1 MRWFCLG
8 LALSVAALLPAQE
21 RPPSLVRDLAAKV
34 ESARLTRTV
43 DRLASFGTRH
53 TLSDPAAEDRGIGAA
68 RRWLAGEFQVLTR
81 APGSRLE
88 AFDDAFQAGPGPNL
102 PRAVELVNLGVVLP
116 GTDPARNKQA
126 LVVAAHYDS
135 RAADVLDGRSDA
147 PGAVDNAS
155 GVALVLEMATVLAA
169 EKPAVAIYFVATA
182 GGEQGNLGSTRL
194 AEKFKEAGIDVLAMV
209 AAESVGNA
217 PGSGAVKGDAAVRL
231 FSGEP
236 ARVESEGER
245 RLRDLLGDQDDGP
258 SRSLARYVKRV
269 GEFYVEDFE
278 ALVMLRRNRLGFS
291 GEQDPFLREGY
302 PAVQV
307 TELVD
312 NYDRLRQNVV
322 SQGSR
327 RTGDTPA
334 SFSSGYCARVTRM
347 LVATF
352 RHLSYAPPAPQ
363 NVGLGGCGGP
373 DAKLFWFL
381 PEDPRTAGVVI
392 YRRRGDSV
400 QWAQTRTFAKCDG
413 QVIPD
418 VGTDTDLFAVAAV
431 DAQGDE
437 SLAVSPRSV
446 AF

>member
-1 MRWFCLG
+1 MRRLWLS
-8 LALSVAALLPAQE
+8 LAVSVATLLPAQPA
-21 RPPSLVRDLAAKV
+21 PPSPVRDLAGKV
-34 ESARLTRTV
+34 QAARLSRTV

-53 TLSDPAAEDRGIGAA
+53 SLSDPVAQGRGIGAA
-68 RRWLAGEFQVLTR
+68 RRWLAGEFQALTVL
-81 APGSRLE
+81 PGSRLE
-88 AFDDAFQAGPGPNL
+88 TFDDAFQAGPGPDL
-102 PRAVELVNLGVVLP
+102 PRAVEMVNLGVVLP
-116 GTDPARNKQA
+116 GTDPARNREA

-135 RAADVLDGRSDA
+135 RAADLLDGSSDA

-155 GVALVLEMATVLAA
+155 GVAVVLEMATVLAA

-182 GGEQGNLGSTRL
+182 GGEQGNLGSARL
-194 AEKFKEAGIDVLAMV
+194 AGKFKEAHIDVLAMV
-209 AAESVGNA
+209 AAQCVGNTA
-217 PGSGAVKGDAAVRL
+217 GPGAAKGDAAVRL

-236 ARVESEGER
+236 ARPEGEGER
-245 RLRDLLGDQDDGP
+245 RLRDLLGDDNDGP
-258 SRSLARYVKRV
+258 SRSLARYIKRV
-269 GEFYVEDFE
+269 GEAYVEDFE

-291 GEQDPFLREGY
+291 GEQDPFLSAGY

-312 NYDRLRQNVV
+312 NHDRLRQNLV

-334 SFSSGYCARVTRM
+334 FFNAGYCARITRM
-347 LVATF
+347 LAAAF
-352 RHLSYAPPAPQ
+352 RHLSYAPRAPQ

-373 DAKLFWFL
+373 DARLFWSL
-381 PEDPRTAGVVI
+381 PEDPRVAGVVL

-400 QWAQTRTFAKCDG
+400 HWAQTRAFPASES

-418 VGTDTDLFAVAAV
+418 VGTDTDVFAVATA

-446 AF
+446 VF